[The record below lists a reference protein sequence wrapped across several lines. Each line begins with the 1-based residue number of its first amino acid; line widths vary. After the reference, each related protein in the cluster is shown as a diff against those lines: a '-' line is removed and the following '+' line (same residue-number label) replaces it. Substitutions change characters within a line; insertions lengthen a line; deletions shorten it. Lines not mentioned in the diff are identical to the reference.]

1 MLEKRENIDRK
12 LSEPSSKHRRLWCVR
27 TLLLDRR
34 SVTALEFG
42 LVGPI
47 FVLGVMAL
55 FEFAFIFMAQL
66 MLDGATQTVARQ
78 FQIGA
83 AQAQQ
88 TTALF
93 ATNITCQAFIYLDCT
108 KIYTNVQQVT
118 DYYNNGGLGAGF
130 SLTFKTVNGNVVGN
144 NVVCGA
150 EPSKLFEI
158 DMIYPAPVLLFK
170 WMPQTIT
177 WANGATVF
185 PVQSTSAFGTEA
197 FTMPNGLAGC

>member
-1 MLEKRENIDRK
+1 MFEKREAFDRD
-12 LSEPSSKHRRLWCVR
+12 LSVSRARRRRGWR
-27 TLLLDRR
+27 ALLLERR

-55 FEFAFIFMAQL
+55 FEFAFLFMAQL

-78 FQIGA
+78 FQVGA
-83 AQAQQ
+83 AQAQA

-93 ATNITCQAFIYLDCT
+93 TSNVTCAAFIYLDCT
-108 KIYTNVQQVT
+108 KVYTNVQQVT

-130 SLTFKTVNGNVVGN
+130 TLTFRTVNGNVVGN
-144 NVVCGA
+144 NTVCGA
-150 EPSKLFEI
+150 EPSKLFQI

-170 WMPQTIT
+170 WLPQTMT

-185 PVQSTSAFGTEA
+185 PVQSTAAFGTEA

>member
-1 MLEKRENIDRK
+1 MCEKREALDRN
-12 LSEPSSKHRRLWCVR
+12 LNVAGATRRRRLG
-27 TLLLDRR
+27 TLLRERR

-42 LVGPI
+42 LVGPM
-47 FVLGVMAL
+47 FVLGVLAL
-55 FEFAFIFMAQL
+55 FEFAFLFMAQL
-66 MLDGATQTVARQ
+66 MLDGATQAVARQ
-78 FQIGA
+78 LQIGA
-83 AQAQQ
+83 AQAQL

-93 ATNITCQAFIYLDCT
+93 NSNVTCAAFIYLDCT
-108 KIYTNVQQVT
+108 KVYTNIQQVT

-130 SLTFKTVNGNVVGN
+130 TLTFRTVNGNVVGN

-150 EPSKLFEI
+150 EPAKMFQI

-170 WMPQTIT
+170 WLPQTMI

-185 PVQSTSAFGTEA
+185 PVQSTAAFGTEA